1 MIVKKIE
8 IYLKEVIRK
17 KRSGLFAWLI
27 TCFLLPM
34 SWFYRLGVKMRNW
47 MYDKGWMRRYIP
59 PIPLVIS
66 VGNIVAGGSGKTP
79 VALMLAQFFYQKYS
93 LAILSRGYR
102 SKAEKMDRS
111 LVLCEGA
118 GPVFPATYSGDEPYL
133 FATRFPK
140 AMVIVGR
147 NRKKGAVIAAQA
159 GIQVLILD
167 DALQHRRLVRDLDI
181 VVVDIGDPF
190 GQGYFLPRGFLRD
203 ELSSLARAHLVV
215 LNHLSD
221 PEDLPRIREV
231 LAPFTSAPIVG
242 MQGVVKAIRNL
253 KGEEVSIPP
262 EDKQVGMFCAIAH
275 PEYFSRTLQAE
286 GFEVVAECL
295 FPDHD
300 EFSEKELLQFAQLSA
315 RKKGKWLI
323 CTEKDR
329 VKIAENFVT
338 QLPILWVQMEQEV
351 VAGREEWEQFLS
363 DAEQKIK

>member
-27 TCFLLPM
+27 KCFLLPI
-34 SWFYRLGVKMRNW
+34 SWFYRLGVKGRNW
-47 MYDKGWMRRYIP
+47 LYDKGWMRRYIP

-66 VGNIVAGGSGKTP
+66 IGNIVAGGSGKTP
-79 VALMLAQFFYQKYS
+79 VALMMAQFFYQRYS

-147 NRKKGAVIAAQA
+147 NRKRGAVIASQA
-159 GIQVLILD
+159 GAQVLILD
-167 DALQHRRLVRDLDI
+167 DGLQHRRLARDLD
-181 VVVDIGDPF
+181 VVVIDIGDPF

-221 PEDLPRIREV
+221 PDDLPKVRDL

-242 MQGVVKAIRNL
+242 MKGVVKAIRNL
-253 KGEEVSIPP
+253 KGEEVVLSS

-275 PEYFSRTLQAE
+275 PEYFKRTLKSE
-286 GFEVVAECL
+286 GFEVVSDYLLA
-295 FPDHD
+295 DHD
-300 EFSEKELLQFAQLSA
+300 EFSEKELAQFAQLCA

-338 QLPILWVQMEQEV
+338 QLPILWIQMEQEV
-351 VAGREEWEQFLS
+351 VTGKDEWENFLR